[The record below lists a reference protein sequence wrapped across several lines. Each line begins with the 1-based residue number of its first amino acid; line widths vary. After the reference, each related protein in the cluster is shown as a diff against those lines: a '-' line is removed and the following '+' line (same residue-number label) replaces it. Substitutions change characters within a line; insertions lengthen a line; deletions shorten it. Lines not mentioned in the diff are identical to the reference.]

1 MLLEIVPTPATLS
14 IRRYRA
20 KKAANHPRAGFFGS
34 GSPTSLKYKSPAAR
48 HGSAELRF
56 VSSALPENIQRLAPS
71 SFGSSHAQTRASYA
85 ANHAGEDLEFSHG
98 NQFHGGRADERRA
111 WL

>member
-1 MLLEIVPTPATLS
+1 MAPVLQHLLNT
-14 IRRYRA
+14 
-20 KKAANHPRAGFFGS
+20 KA
-34 GSPTSLKYKSPAAR
+34 PAAR

-56 VSSALPENIQRLAPS
+56 VSSALPTNLKYQRPAPS

-85 ANHAGEDLEFSHG
+85 HAANHAGEAVEFSHG

>member
-1 MLLEIVPTPATLS
+1 MQKKQPITHVQVSLAPVLQHLLNT
-14 IRRYRA
+14 
-20 KKAANHPRAGFFGS
+20 KA
-34 GSPTSLKYKSPAAR
+34 PAAR

-71 SFGSSHAQTRASYA
+71 SFGSSHAQTRAYYA

-98 NQFHGGRADERRA
+98 NQFHCGGADERRA